1 MAFCIAV
8 SSSSAPA
15 SNKKFAAISTF
26 LSHAKNASAAL
37 ALGKPYETSVFI
49 YSISSGV
56 TYIDPGGGCY

>member
-1 MAFCIAV
+1 V

-26 LSHAKNASAAL
+26 LSQAKNASAAL
-37 ALGKPYETSVFI
+37 DFGKPYETSVLI

-56 TYIDPGGGCY
+56 T